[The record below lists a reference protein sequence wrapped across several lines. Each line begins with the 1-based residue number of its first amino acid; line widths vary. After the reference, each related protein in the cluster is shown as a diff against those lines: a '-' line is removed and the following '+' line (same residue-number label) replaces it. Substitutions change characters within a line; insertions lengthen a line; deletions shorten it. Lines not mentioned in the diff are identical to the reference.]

1 MMLIH
6 AHVEDENAECI
17 DVFFACARE
26 NAKIRVLKR
35 GEVLLPLRLLSKEQ
49 QLIDMG
55 EPHRRSKGVRIHM
68 PGSARLGTLRH
79 ITVDITGAIP
89 LRAVCR
95 RLTLSHVHLARC
107 CVAYPLADVYTDKSD
122 TRTQAAPLPCLTVPG
137 SFVLEDVEDGDIAVF
152 HRPLTFTHKRC
163 GTQRVVVVLSDGSV
177 VKETVG
183 KGCIVSTTV
192 PLTHTLAI
200 FRESRDMVRES
211 LTVVQRKD
219 GRCSLVSKLPLIISG
234 CG

>member
-1 MMLIH
+1 MLIY

-26 NAKIRVLKR
+26 NAKIRVLKC

-49 QLIDMG
+49 QLVEMG

-95 RLTLSHVHLARC
+95 RLTLSHVHLFKC
-107 CVAYPLADVYTDKSD
+107 CVAYPLADVYTDKSE
-122 TRTQAAPLPCLTVPG
+122 TRTRAVPMPSLTVPG
-137 SFVLEDVEDGDIAVF
+137 SFIIEPVDEGDVVVF
-152 HRPLTFTHKRC
+152 HRPLAFAHKRA
-163 GTQRVVVVLSDGSV
+163 GAHRVVVVLSDGSV

-183 KGCIVSTTV
+183 TGSIVSTTV

-211 LTVVQRKD
+211 LTVVQRRD

>member
-1 MMLIH
+1 M
-6 AHVEDENAECI
+6 AHFERKKVVMDTLEP
-17 DVFFACARE
+17 
-26 NAKIRVLKR
+26 
-35 GEVLLPLRLLSKEQ
+35 EVSKVCKEQ
-49 QLIDMG
+49 QLLEMG
-55 EPHRRSKGVRIHM
+55 ETRRRSKGVRMHI

-95 RLTLSHVHLARC
+95 RLTLSHVHLFRC
-107 CVAYPLADVYTDKSD
+107 CVAYPLADVYTDKSE
-122 TRTQAAPLPCLTVPG
+122 THTVAAAPLPCLTVPG

-152 HRPLTFTHKRC
+152 HRPLTFTHKRG

-183 KGCIVSTTV
+183 TGGIVSTTV

-211 LTVVQRKD
+211 LTVVQRRD
-219 GRCSLVSKLPLIISG
+219 GRCSLVSKLPLVI
-234 CG
+234 CGR